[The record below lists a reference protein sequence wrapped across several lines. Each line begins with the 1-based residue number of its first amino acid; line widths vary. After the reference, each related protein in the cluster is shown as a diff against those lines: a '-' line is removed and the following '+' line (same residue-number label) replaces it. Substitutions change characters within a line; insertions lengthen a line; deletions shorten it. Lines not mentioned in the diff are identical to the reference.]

1 MTVSKHK
8 IFNKFTF
15 KRTQSPE
22 HGASNKTLLLLSGA
36 PSWEIQK
43 LKKEKKL
50 IRNKQLRVN

>member
-22 HGASNKTLLLLSGA
+22 HGASNKTLLLLIGS
-36 PSWEIQK
+36 PSWETKK
-43 LKKEKKL
+43 LKKKKKI
-50 IRNKQLRVN
+50 IRNKQLQS